1 MLSLGIKRKWAFK
14 ENVATLNNCTESVC
28 ACAYD
33 PFHLLRVAENFLPI
47 SSSFIVSLVEA
58 AASDKD
64 LEMAVQLRI
73 KKLAPLFLADAAC
86 AVRALARPAGP
97 KGRSATTAPAIKI
110 TMRATAIVLCAG
122 DLLFNGAGWFCG
134 QYIRLLRLARSVRS
148 VNVPS
153 RLCPYRRL

>member
-73 KKLAPLFLADAAC
+73 KNLGG
-86 AVRALARPAGP
+86 VRKFVEQLRQYCGHRTAHVSFGESVGNRPV
-97 KGRSATTAPAIKI
+97 T
-110 TMRATAIVLCAG
+110 
-122 DLLFNGAGWFCG
+122 FCTS
-134 QYIRLLRLARSVRS
+134 L
-148 VNVPS
+148 
-153 RLCPYRRL
+153 

>member
-64 LEMAVQLRI
+64 LEMAVLLRI
-73 KKLAPLFLADAAC
+73 QNLAGVRKLF
-86 AVRALARPAGP
+86 RQISEIFGHRTGH
-97 KGRSATTAPAIKI
+97 GRFGE
-110 TMRATAIVLCAG
+110 R
-122 DLLFNGAGWFCG
+122 
-134 QYIRLLRLARSVRS
+134 VRS
-148 VNVPS
+148 SP
-153 RLCPYRRL
+153 